1 MLRVIMTKINL
12 STVSPFHCSTGKTD
26 YHIHS
31 DFSADSRIKLA
42 ELLPHAINLGYKAIA
57 ITEHLD
63 LLPQEVSIFGIP
75 PLLKYQARLL
85 QLRNQF
91 PQIAIVFGIEV
102 GDYQKVK
109 DYANILLQSVK
120 FDLVLGSVH
129 FVDNHINVAI
139 PLKEPLSKA
148 QVTEYYEQNLLL
160 VETCDINVLAHLGVY
175 KRFYQTAPNE
185 THVLHLIKKIFE
197 VIVNKGIALELNY
210 SAYRRV
216 FHTLHPDPK
225 YLELYKSLG
234 GRLVTIGSDSHKLDQ
249 FDDYYHIAVAA
260 IDKYGF
266 KYLTLSP

>member
-1 MLRVIMTKINL
+1 MINF
-12 STVSPFHCSTGKTD
+12 TVPPFHCSTAKAD
-26 YHIHS
+26 FHIHS

-42 ELLPHAINLGYKAIA
+42 ELLPHAISLGYESIA

-75 PLLKYQARLL
+75 PLLKYQARIL

-91 PQIAIVFGIEV
+91 PQIQLIFGIEV
-102 GDYQKVK
+102 GDYQRVK
-109 DYANILLQSVK
+109 EYADTLLNSVK

-148 QVTEYYEQNLLL
+148 QISEYYEQNLML

-175 KRFYQTAPNE
+175 KRFYQTAPDE
-185 THVLHLIKKIFE
+185 THVLHLIEKIFD
-197 VIVNKGIALELNY
+197 VIIKRGIALELNY

-216 FHTLHPDPK
+216 FHDLHPEPK
-225 YLELYKSLG
+225 YLDLYKKSG

-249 FDDYYHIAVAA
+249 FDDYYHFAATAVEQF
-260 IDKYGF
+260 GF
-266 KYLTLSP
+266 QYLLLNP